1 EPLRLA
7 PHSAALHLIQQIRD
21 EAHRFAITGHRQ
33 RRARTRNRSV
43 LEDIPGLGPKR
54 RQQLLRQFGG
64 LQQLLRAEA
73 AELSQV
79 PGISDSLAR
88 RIHADLHPEQK

>member
-1 EPLRLA
+1 
-7 PHSAALHLIQQIRD
+7 
-21 EAHRFAITGHRQ
+21 
-33 RRARTRNRSV
+33 V

-64 LQQLLRAEA
+64 LQQLLRAEVT
-73 AELSQV
+73 ELSQV

-88 RIHADLHPEQK
+88 RIHADLHPEQE